1 MECTKISVNHEDI
14 IEAIDQIRSKK
25 KQRQDI
31 KVFFNYLMRWRIWKM
46 SHYLIRFSKTRNDYV
61 WKRNKSCKQKI

>member
-1 MECTKISVNHEDI
+1 MECTKIFVNHEDI

-31 KVFFNYLMRWRIWKM
+31 KVFFNYLMR
-46 SHYLIRFSKTRNDYV
+46 
-61 WKRNKSCKQKI
+61 

>member
-1 MECTKISVNHEDI
+1 MECTKISVNHEDV

-31 KVFFNYLMRWRIWKM
+31 KVFFNYLMR
-46 SHYLIRFSKTRNDYV
+46 
-61 WKRNKSCKQKI
+61 